1 MGIFD
6 NLPFSGLGSD
16 GDMSKRLDRVAKLS
30 VENVDIP
37 SEFRPTDL
45 EAWLFAPAGTRV
57 GILGE
62 PQGNAQ
68 SELTPELVELIKDR
82 FERLETALDLMEA
95 NIKLTQQQTAEIVG
109 SRVASGVQAPSEG
122 VSTDMIHTVGEDGEV
137 TSKPIEMDS
146 DHPMTHLEIGEN
158 LGLIDVER
166 ASKISGSR
174 FSYLFGDLVKIQFN
188 LVSYTLNKL
197 SEKGF
202 NPTIPPV
209 LVREN
214 ALFGTG
220 FFPDDSDQVY
230 EVQNDDL
237 FLVGTS
243 EVSLAALHTDEIID
257 MKNLPLRYA
266 GYSTCFRRE
275 AGTYGKDTSGIFRV
289 HQFDKVEMFSFCDPE
304 KSYEEHEQIL
314 AIEEEILKDLEIPY
328 RVVDVCTGD
337 LGASAAKKYD
347 IEAWI
352 PSQKKYREV
361 TSCSN
366 TTDFQARRLNMR
378 TKIED
383 VNTILHTLNGTALA
397 VGRILI
403 ALLENNQQPDGS
415 VIFSDDLGQI
425 LGVNK
430 LSKK

>member
-1 MGIFD
+1 MIDPQLLKTNIEAIEENLRKRDLDIDLDKLKLLDESRRALKFESEKLRAEQKKLGKEIASASEKEKVILLEKAEKISDKVKSLSEETQQKDEEFFD
-6 NLPFSGLGSD
+6 AWI
-16 GDMSKRLDRVAKLS
+16 K
-30 VENVDIP
+30 IP
-37 SEFRPTDL
+37 NIVNSSSPVGKTD
-45 EAWLFAPAGTRV
+45 EDNKEIKKV
-57 GILGE
+57 GE
-62 PQGNAQ
+62 PK
-68 SELTPELVELIKDR
+68 SIK
-82 FERLETALDLMEA
+82 
-95 NIKLTQQQTAEIVG
+95 N
-109 SRVASGVQAPSEG
+109 
-122 VSTDMIHTVGEDGEV
+122 
-137 TSKPIEMDS
+137 
-146 DHPMTHLEIGEN
+146 PMTHLEIGEN

-304 KSYEEHEQIL
+304 KSNEEHEHIL

-378 TKIED
+378 TKNED
-383 VNTILHTLNGTALA
+383 GNTILHTLNGTALA

-403 ALLENNQQPDGS
+403 ALLENNQQSDGS
-415 VIFSDDLGQI
+415 VTFSDDLGKI

-430 LSKK
+430 LS

>member
-1 MGIFD
+1 MID
-6 NLPFSGLGSD
+6 PQLLKTNIEAIEENIR
-16 GDMSKRLDRVAKLS
+16 KRDL
-30 VENVDIP
+30 NI
-37 SEFRPTDL
+37 DL
-45 EAWLFAPAGTRV
+45 EKLKLLDESRRAAKFESEKLRAEQKKLGKEIASSSEIEKSSLLEKAEKISNEVKTLSEETQQKDDEFFDTWIKIPNIVDSSSPV
-57 GILGE
+57 GKTEEDNKEIKKVGE
-62 PQGNAQ
+62 P
-68 SELTPELVELIKDR
+68 K
-82 FERLETALDLMEA
+82 
-95 NIKLTQQQTAEIVG
+95 NILNPK
-109 SRVASGVQAPSEG
+109 
-122 VSTDMIHTVGEDGEV
+122 
-137 TSKPIEMDS
+137 
-146 DHPMTHLEIGEN
+146 THLEIGEN

-197 SEKGF
+197 SDKGF

-220 FFPDDSDQVY
+220 FFPDDSEQVY

-257 MKNLPLRYA
+257 IENLPLRYA

-304 KSYEEHEQIL
+304 KSKEEHENIL
-314 AIEEEILKDLEIPY
+314 TIEEEILQDLEIPY

-352 PSQKKYREV
+352 PSQQRYREV

-378 TKIED
+378 TKIEGG
-383 VNTILHTLNGTALA
+383 NTILHTLNGTALA

-415 VIFSDDLGQI
+415 VIFSDDLGKI
-425 LGVNK
+425 LGVK
-430 LSKK
+430 ELSKK

>member
-1 MGIFD
+1 MID
-6 NLPFSGLGSD
+6 PQLLKTNIEAIEENIR
-16 GDMSKRLDRVAKLS
+16 KRDLDIDLDKLKLLDES
-30 VENVDIP
+30 RRTLKFE
-37 SEFRPTDL
+37 SEKLRA
-45 EAWLFAPAGTRV
+45 EQK
-57 GILGE
+57 ILGKEIASASEKEKAILLEKAEKISNKVKSLSEETQQKDEEFFDAWIKIPNIVSSSSPVGKTDEDNKEIKKVGE
-62 PQGNAQ
+62 P
-68 SELTPELVELIKDR
+68 K
-82 FERLETALDLMEA
+82 
-95 NIKLTQQQTAEIVG
+95 NIKN
-109 SRVASGVQAPSEG
+109 
-122 VSTDMIHTVGEDGEV
+122 
-137 TSKPIEMDS
+137 
-146 DHPMTHLEIGEN
+146 PMTHLEIGEN

-257 MKNLPLRYA
+257 MNNLPLRYA

-304 KSYEEHEQIL
+304 KSNEEHEQIL

-378 TKIED
+378 TKNED
-383 VNTILHTLNGTALA
+383 GNTILHTLNGTALA

-403 ALLENNQQPDGS
+403 ALLENNQQSDGS
-415 VIFSDDLGQI
+415 VMFSDDLGKI

-430 LSKK
+430 LS

>member
-1 MGIFD
+1 MIDPQLLKTNIEAIEENLRKRDLDIDLDKLKLLDESRRALKFESEKLRADQKKLGKEIASASEKEKVILLEKAEKISDKVKSLSEETQQKDEEFFD
-6 NLPFSGLGSD
+6 AWI
-16 GDMSKRLDRVAKLS
+16 K
-30 VENVDIP
+30 IP
-37 SEFRPTDL
+37 NIVNSSSPVGKTD
-45 EAWLFAPAGTRV
+45 EDNKEIKKV
-57 GILGE
+57 GE
-62 PQGNAQ
+62 PK
-68 SELTPELVELIKDR
+68 SIK
-82 FERLETALDLMEA
+82 
-95 NIKLTQQQTAEIVG
+95 N
-109 SRVASGVQAPSEG
+109 
-122 VSTDMIHTVGEDGEV
+122 
-137 TSKPIEMDS
+137 
-146 DHPMTHLEIGEN
+146 PMTHLEIGEN

-304 KSYEEHEQIL
+304 KSNEEHEQIL

>member
-1 MGIFD
+1 MIDPQLLKTNIEAIEENLRKRDLDIDLDKLKLLDESRRALKFESEKLRAEQKKLGKEIASASEKEKTTLLEKAEKISNNVKSLSEETQQKDDEFFD
-6 NLPFSGLGSD
+6 EWI
-16 GDMSKRLDRVAKLS
+16 K
-30 VENVDIP
+30 IP
-37 SEFRPTDL
+37 NIVNSSSPVGKTD
-45 EAWLFAPAGTRV
+45 EDNKEIKKV
-57 GILGE
+57 GE
-62 PQGNAQ
+62 P
-68 SELTPELVELIKDR
+68 K
-82 FERLETALDLMEA
+82 
-95 NIKLTQQQTAEIVG
+95 NIKN
-109 SRVASGVQAPSEG
+109 
-122 VSTDMIHTVGEDGEV
+122 
-137 TSKPIEMDS
+137 
-146 DHPMTHLEIGEN
+146 PMTHLEIGEN

-304 KSYEEHEQIL
+304 KSNEEHEQIL

-378 TKIED
+378 TKNED
-383 VNTILHTLNGTALA
+383 GNTILHTLNGTALA

-415 VIFSDDLGQI
+415 VTFSDDLGTI

-430 LSKK
+430 LS